1 MLSNNPNVTA
11 IWDVHL
17 PDGIHEIE
25 FEHETTSGRRV
36 IRIDNQEILR
46 KDWMF
51 KLVGTEVFSIG
62 KDKQHKCVI
71 DIRAVS
77 KICTEKIF
85 YLRICKVLIETSFF
99 YVHQQMDYL
108 DQSLFCTHF

>member
-51 KLVGTEVFSIG
+51 KLVGTEVFTIG

-77 KICTEKIF
+77 KICTKKDYTK
-85 YLRICKVLIETSFF
+85 YLKFTNFF
-99 YVHQQMDYL
+99 
-108 DQSLFCTHF
+108 

>member
-51 KLVGTEVFSIG
+51 KLVGTEVFTIG

-77 KICTEKIF
+77 KMCTEKMTK
-85 YLRICKVLIETSFF
+85 ICKLLHKYYLLVL
-99 YVHQQMDYL
+99 
-108 DQSLFCTHF
+108 